1 MEAYK
6 IKANEEF
13 FSHLLKIVKDK
24 GIWGWPDQQETF
36 TISGGKI
43 LGSPAGLEKVK
54 MIVSENYFKNNFG
67 ILQENS

>member
-1 MEAYK
+1 MEAHK
-6 IKANEEF
+6 IQANEEF
-13 FSHLLKIVKDK
+13 FTYLLKVVKNE

-43 LGSPAGLEKVK
+43 LGSPRGLEKVK
-54 MIVSENYFKNNFG
+54 EIVSEKYFKNNFG